1 MAKVLKSAIME
12 GISMIQQRYAMSA
25 EKVKVALKSLK
36 ATPTNDPTE
45 AQWVKG
51 EIAFIPK
58 DLDKTLILNTNLPAS
73 RRFPNGVPGFAV
85 STPDGRAKVLYLST
99 LMKSAFKYEQTEDGY
114 ELVRDANGM
123 AVQIHA
129 PEDNEI
135 RKICMTSPNFGV
147 IADKMAGH
155 WIKVADV
162 LGPITTATFRAL
174 TPEERARGERA
185 VVNGLRQTTVP
196 VFEFLS
202 QKEVDKLG
210 VYSDNEATD

>member
-51 EIAFIPK
+51 EI
-58 DLDKTLILNTNLPAS
+58 TLILNTNLPAS

-202 QKEVDKLG
+202 QKEVDKLD
-210 VYSDNEATD
+210 VYSDKEAAD

>member
-1 MAKVLKSAIME
+1 
-12 GISMIQQRYAMSA
+12 
-25 EKVKVALKSLK
+25 
-36 ATPTNDPTE
+36 
-45 AQWVKG
+45 
-51 EIAFIPK
+51 
-58 DLDKTLILNTNLPAS
+58 
-73 RRFPNGVPGFAV
+73 
-85 STPDGRAKVLYLST
+85 
-99 LMKSAFKYEQTEDGY
+99 
-114 ELVRDANGM
+114 M
-123 AVQIHA
+123 AVQVHA

-162 LGPITTATFRAL
+162 LGPVTTATFRAL

-202 QKEVDKLG
+202 QKEVDKLD
-210 VYSDNEATD
+210 VYSDKKAAD

>member
-12 GISMIQQRYAMSA
+12 GISMIQQRYAMST

-58 DLDKTLILNTNLPAS
+58 ELDKTLILNTNLPAS

-85 STPDGRAKVLYLST
+85 STPDGRAKVLYLS
-99 LMKSAFKYEQTEDGY
+99 AFKYEQTEDGY

-123 AVQIHA
+123 AVQTHA

-185 VVNGLRQTTVP
+185 TVNGLRQTTVP

-210 VYSDNEATD
+210 VYSDDEATA